1 MKTLSLKLAIILAI
15 IIFAYA
21 CSPGDKKIN
30 DKNFDRLK
38 EMTSKLF
45 AEGKISSDSI
55 TSIIQQYVL
64 LQNDSIKTLFVDEI
78 EKKATAPPIP
88 KMTNDEFFKHYTD
101 KYNLIKLDKRFG
113 QAPLYGKYA
122 DDLAGLMAEMDET
135 NTMYNILID
144 SKIKQL
150 YDKIENK
157 NKIALDNY
165 LKYGEPDE
173 DFIYINA
180 ACETALKQVLKDP
193 DYEILKDK
201 YYLKQTNTGYN
212 YKLLIRAKNS
222 FGAYVQQE
230 MTFSL
235 KYNSFDKMYN
245 VIDVN

>member
-1 MKTLSLKLAIILAI
+1 MKSLAKLSPFLISFLIIS
-15 IIFAYA
+15 A
-21 CSPGDKKIN
+21 CSSGYKKGD
-30 DKNFDRLK
+30 DKYFDRLN
-38 EMTSKLF
+38 EMTSKLIV
-45 AEGKISSDSI
+45 EGKISTDS
-55 TSIIQQYVL
+55 
-64 LQNDSIKTLFVDEI
+64 SIKIINQYINLKTDSAKALFVDEF
-78 EKKATAPPIP
+78 EKKVKAPPIP
-88 KMTNDEFFKHYTD
+88 KMSNSEYFQYFSK
-101 KYNLIKLDKRFG
+101 KYNKIKLEKLFE

-122 DDLAGLMAEMDET
+122 DDLAGLIAEMDET

-222 FGAYVQQE
+222 FGASVQQE

-235 KYNSFDKMYN
+235 KYNSFDKMYK